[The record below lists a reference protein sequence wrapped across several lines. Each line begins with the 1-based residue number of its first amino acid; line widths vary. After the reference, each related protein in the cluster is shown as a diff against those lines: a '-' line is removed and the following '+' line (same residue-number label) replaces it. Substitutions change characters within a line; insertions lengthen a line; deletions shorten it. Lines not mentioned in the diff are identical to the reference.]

1 MTPTQPLSGTV
12 AIVTGASGGIGHA
25 TARALAAR
33 GAAVALVGDQ
43 RDPLEALAVR
53 VQERGGKALVIQAD
67 IADEAEA
74 RRAVDETTLRLGR
87 VDILVNNPGVMHPGA
102 LIGAPIDEWKQM
114 IELNV
119 LGLLYCAHAALPHL
133 LAAADREPR
142 RVADLVNLSPML
154 GMVAFAASLRQEI
167 GRRHVRICVVEPC
180 PDRVLPFEPDDI
192 ADTVTYVVT
201 RPRRVEIDELRIHPA
216 EER

>member
-1 MTPTQPLSGTV
+1 MTPNQPLSGTV
-12 AIVTGASGGIGHA
+12 AIVTGASSGIGHA

-43 RDPLEALAVR
+43 RDSLEALATR

-67 IADEAEA
+67 IGDEAEA
-74 RRAVDETTLRLGR
+74 RRAVDETALWLGR
-87 VDILVNNPGVMHPGA
+87 LDILVNNPGVMHLGA
-102 LIGAPIDEWKQM
+102 LIGAPLDEWKQM
-114 IELNV
+114 VELNL

-154 GMVAFAASLRQEI
+154 GVVAFAASLRENVS
-167 GRRHVRICVVEPC
+167 RRHVRICVVEPC
-180 PDRVLPFEPDDI
+180 PVRSQPFEPEDI

>member
-1 MTPTQPLSGTV
+1 MTPNQPLSGTV
-12 AIVTGASGGIGHA
+12 ALVTGASGGIGHA

-53 VQERGGKALVIQAD
+53 VQERGGKALVIEAD
-67 IADEAEA
+67 IADEAKA

-87 VDILVNNPGVMHPGA
+87 LDILVNNPGVMHPGP

-133 LAAADREPR
+133 LAAADRGPR

-154 GMVAFAASLRQEI
+154 GMVAFAASLRQEV
-167 GRRHVRICVVEPC
+167 GRRHVRICVVEPW

>member
-1 MTPTQPLSGTV
+1 
-12 AIVTGASGGIGHA
+12 
-25 TARALAAR
+25 
-33 GAAVALVGDQ
+33 
-43 RDPLEALAVR
+43 
-53 VQERGGKALVIQAD
+53 
-67 IADEAEA
+67 
-74 RRAVDETTLRLGR
+74 
-87 VDILVNNPGVMHPGA
+87 
-102 LIGAPIDEWKQM
+102 M

-154 GMVAFAASLRQEI
+154 AMVAFAASLRQEI

>member
-43 RDPLEALAVR
+43 R
-53 VQERGGKALVIQAD
+53 
-67 IADEAEA
+67 
-74 RRAVDETTLRLGR
+74 
-87 VDILVNNPGVMHPGA
+87 ILVNNPGLMHPGA

-142 RVADLVNLSPML
+142 RVADLINLSPML